1 MSTFTIPLKKVITLT
16 GGVIT
21 FEPPNTIMTGG
32 NIGLNHYPI
41 FEDDYKKILDGK
53 IIDRYWNREIGM
65 ETIEMF
71 QLAMRR
77 KMNEIMPYYNKLYL
91 TEKIPYEA
99 LSTIDLHTTS
109 DADSEQV
116 NTASGEAESVTSTES
131 KSRSVSSETP
141 QTMLDPNA
149 DYATSAADAN
159 GQSSGN
165 SNSTE
170 TNEQNA
176 NTNTHSVS
184 DVVGYQG
191 AASSLIMQ
199 YRESLLN
206 IDTMILADLEE
217 LFMLVWD
224 NGDSYTNG
232 RIPL

>member
-1 MSTFTIPLKKVITLT
+1 
-16 GGVIT
+16 
-21 FEPPNTIMTGG
+21 
-32 NIGLNHYPI
+32 
-41 FEDDYKKILDGK
+41 
-53 IIDRYWNREIGM
+53 
-65 ETIEMF
+65 
-71 QLAMRR
+71 
-77 KMNEIMPYYNKLYL
+77 MNEIMPYYNKLYL

-99 LSTIDLHTTS
+99 LSTIDLHTTN
-109 DADSEQV
+109 DGESEQL
-116 NTASGEAESVTSTES
+116 NTATGEAESISVSGS

-149 DYATSAADAN
+149 DYATSAVDVN
-159 GQSSGN
+159 GQSDGT

-170 TNEQNA
+170 SNEQNA
-176 NTNTHSVS
+176 NATTHTVS

-206 IDTMILADLEE
+206 IDTMILTELEE

-232 RIPL
+232 RILL